1 MQTEKPS
8 FMHKLFEPFPCKL
21 ICNTC
26 FLKGVATP
34 ERALGY
40 REALPRFATTTPQKA
55 LKKQKVG
62 PDGRNEGD
70 QPAEEA
76 REMKTDHSPSIAPES
91 PVSPLQPKE
100 IFPEVQQDAQ
110 TQSCHK
116 TPPWNKISPL
126 HAEREKDIGSK
137 HCQVQVSNLIWHLCS
152 LNHSCP

>member
-1 MQTEKPS
+1 MGTGKPS
-8 FMHKLFEPFPCKL
+8 
-21 ICNTC
+21 N
-26 FLKGVATP
+26 
-34 ERALGY
+34 
-40 REALPRFATTTPQKA
+40 ALPPKALPTAVSTTTPQKA

-137 HCQVQVSNLIWHLCS
+137 HCQGQVSNLIWHLCS
-152 LNHSCP
+152 LNHRCP